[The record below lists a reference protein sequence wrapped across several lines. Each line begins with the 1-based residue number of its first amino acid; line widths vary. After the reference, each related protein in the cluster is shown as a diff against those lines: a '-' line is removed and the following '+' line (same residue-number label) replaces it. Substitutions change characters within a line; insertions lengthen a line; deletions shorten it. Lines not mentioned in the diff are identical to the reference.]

1 LWKSGPT
8 GGLSTIALT
17 KESLRGRREPVYA
30 IEPHEYNRNQCPGED
45 YGPQDN
51 IAFSKNVLFSGL
63 AGIIRP
69 IHLPSSEAIE
79 GWEKSITLLWIDGN
93 HEYEAVRMGFA
104 LWSSFVLPGEY
115 LAFHDSSESGS
126 GPFRVIQEALKE
138 GKYIFQKRANKVPVL
153 EKQGFPISLEA
164 RARNLPTEAIEVCT

>member
-1 LWKSGPT
+1 
-8 GGLSTIALT
+8 
-17 KESLRGRREPVYA
+17 V
-30 IEPHEYNRNQCPGED
+30 PGED

-51 IAFSKNVLFSGL
+51 IAFSKNVLFSGV

-69 IHLPSSEAIE
+69 IHLLSSEAIH
-79 GWEKSITLLWIDGN
+79 GSEKPITLLWIDGN

-115 LAFHDSSESGS
+115 VAFHDSSESRS
-126 GPFRVIQEALKE
+126 GPFRVVQEALKE
-138 GKYIFQKRANKVPVL
+138 GKYIFQKRVYKVAGL
-153 EKQGFPISLEA
+153 EKQGCSIALVA